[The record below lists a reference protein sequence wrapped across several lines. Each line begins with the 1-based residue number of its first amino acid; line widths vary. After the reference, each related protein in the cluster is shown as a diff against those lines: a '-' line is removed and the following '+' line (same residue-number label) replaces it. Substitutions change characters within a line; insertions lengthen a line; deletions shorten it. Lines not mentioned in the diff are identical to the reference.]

1 VETVENFNKLS
12 SIKRNEPLALIPTMG
27 NLHLGHL
34 SLIRHAK
41 ELNLSTIVSIFIN
54 PLQFGP
60 SEDFSKYPRTLKA
73 DLDLLV
79 KEDCDFVFIPDDK
92 ELLHDIKNLKAPL
105 NNFLCGKSRPG
116 HFDGVLTIV
125 NRFIE
130 IIKPEFCIFGQ
141 KDFQQQLI
149 IKEHLKKINSNTRL
163 LTHPIVRDKNGLA
176 LSSRNGFLSKPRR
189 KEAAKIYSYLKEISE
204 HIFNYDQDEEK
215 FLEYIKTLKDLYQ
228 KKYSEEGFEIDYLE
242 LVNALSLESLKIEDK
257 KILIAVAVNYAG
269 VRLIDN
275 ICLTRSIS

>member
-60 SEDFSKYPRTLKA
+60 SEDFSKYPRTLEA

-92 ELLHDIKNLKAPL
+92 ELFHDIKNLKAPL

-130 IIKPEFCIFGQ
+130 VIKPEFCIFGQ

-176 LSSRNGFLSKPRR
+176 LSSRNGFLSKPGRE
-189 KEAAKIYSYLKEISE
+189 EAAKIYSYLKEISE
-204 HIFNYDQDEEK
+204 HIFNYDQDEEN

>member
-1 VETVENFNKLS
+1 METVENFNKLS

-79 KEDCDFVFIPDDK
+79 KEDCDFVFIPNDK

-130 IIKPEFCIFGQ
+130 VIKPEFCIFGQ

>member
-1 VETVENFNKLS
+1 METVENFNKLS
-12 SIKRNEPLALIPTMG
+12 LIKRNEPLALIPTMG

-60 SEDFSKYPRTLKA
+60 SEDFSKYPRTLEA

-130 IIKPEFCIFGQ
+130 VIKPEFCIFGQ

>member
-1 VETVENFNKLS
+1 VETVENFNKLN

-60 SEDFSKYPRTLKA
+60 SEDFSKYPRTLEA
-73 DLDLLV
+73 DLDLLI

-125 NRFIE
+125 NRFVE
-130 IIKPEFCIFGQ
+130 VIKPEFCIFGQ

-189 KEAAKIYSYLKEISE
+189 EEAAKIYSYLKEISE

-228 KKYSEEGFEIDYLE
+228 KKFSEEGFEIDYLE

>member
-1 VETVENFNKLS
+1 METVENFNKLN

-60 SEDFSKYPRTLKA
+60 SEDFSKYPRTLEA
-73 DLDLLV
+73 DLDLLI

-130 IIKPEFCIFGQ
+130 VIKPEFCILGQ

-189 KEAAKIYSYLKEISE
+189 EEAAKIYSYLKEISE

-228 KKYSEEGFEIDYLE
+228 KKFSEEGFEIDYLE

>member
-1 VETVENFNKLS
+1 METVENFNKLN

-60 SEDFSKYPRTLKA
+60 SEDFSKYPRTLEA
-73 DLDLLV
+73 DLDLLI

-130 IIKPEFCIFGQ
+130 VIKPEFCIFGQ

-189 KEAAKIYSYLKEISE
+189 EEAAKIYSYLKEISE

>member
-1 VETVENFNKLS
+1 METVENFNKLS

-60 SEDFSKYPRTLKA
+60 SEDFSKYPRTLEA

-92 ELLHDIKNLKAPL
+92 ELFHDIKNLKAPL

-130 IIKPEFCIFGQ
+130 VIKPEFCIFGQ

-176 LSSRNGFLSKPRR
+176 LSSRNGFLSKPGRE
-189 KEAAKIYSYLKEISE
+189 EAAKIYSYLKEISE
-204 HIFNYDQDEEK
+204 HIFNYDQDEEN

-228 KKYSEEGFEIDYLE
+228 KKFSEEGFEIDYLE

>member
-1 VETVENFNKLS
+1 METVENFNKLS

-60 SEDFSKYPRTLKA
+60 SEDFSKYPRTLEA
-73 DLDLLV
+73 DLDLLI

-125 NRFIE
+125 NRFVE
-130 IIKPEFCIFGQ
+130 VIKPEFCILGQ

-176 LSSRNGFLSKPRR
+176 LSSRNGFLSKPGRE
-189 KEAAKIYSYLKEISE
+189 EAAKIYSYLKEISE
-204 HIFNYDQDEEK
+204 HIFNYDQDEEN

>member
-1 VETVENFNKLS
+1 METVENFNKLN

-60 SEDFSKYPRTLKA
+60 SEDFSKYPRTLEA
-73 DLDLLV
+73 DLDLLI

-130 IIKPEFCIFGQ
+130 VIKPEFCILGQ

-189 KEAAKIYSYLKEISE
+189 EEAAKIYSYLREISE

-228 KKYSEEGFEIDYLE
+228 KKFSEEGFEIDYLE

>member
-1 VETVENFNKLS
+1 METVENFNKLN

-60 SEDFSKYPRTLKA
+60 SEDFSKYPRTLEA
-73 DLDLLV
+73 DLDLLI

-125 NRFIE
+125 NRFVE
-130 IIKPEFCIFGQ
+130 VIKPEFCIFGQ

-189 KEAAKIYSYLKEISE
+189 EEAAKIYSYLKEISE

-228 KKYSEEGFEIDYLE
+228 KKFSEEGFEIDYLE

-257 KILIAVAVNYAG
+257 KILIAVAINYAG

>member
-1 VETVENFNKLS
+1 METVENFNKLS

-60 SEDFSKYPRTLKA
+60 SEDFSKYPRTLEA

-189 KEAAKIYSYLKEISE
+189 EEAAKIYSYLKEISE

>member
-1 VETVENFNKLS
+1 METVENFNKLS

-60 SEDFSKYPRTLKA
+60 SEDFSKYPRTLEA

-92 ELLHDIKNLKAPL
+92 ELFHDIKNLKAPL

-189 KEAAKIYSYLKEISE
+189 EEAAKIYSYLKEISE

-228 KKYSEEGFEIDYLE
+228 KKFSEEGFEIDYLE

>member
-1 VETVENFNKLS
+1 METVENFNKLS
-12 SIKRNEPLALIPTMG
+12 LIKRNEPLALIPTMG

-60 SEDFSKYPRTLKA
+60 SEDFSKYPRTLEA

-130 IIKPEFCIFGQ
+130 VIKPEFCIFGQ

-228 KKYSEEGFEIDYLE
+228 KKYFPLQTS
-242 LVNALSLESLKIEDK
+242 
-257 KILIAVAVNYAG
+257 
-269 VRLIDN
+269 
-275 ICLTRSIS
+275 

>member
-1 VETVENFNKLS
+1 METVENFNKLN

-41 ELNLSTIVSIFIN
+41 ALNLSTIVSIFIN

-60 SEDFSKYPRTLKA
+60 SEDFSKYPRTLEA
-73 DLDLLV
+73 DLDLLI

-125 NRFIE
+125 NRFVE
-130 IIKPEFCIFGQ
+130 VIKPEFCIFGQ

-189 KEAAKIYSYLKEISE
+189 EEAAKIYSYLKEISE

-228 KKYSEEGFEIDYLE
+228 KKFSEEGFEIDYLE

>member
-60 SEDFSKYPRTLKA
+60 SEDFSKYPRTLEA
-73 DLDLLV
+73 DLDLLI

-125 NRFIE
+125 NRFVE
-130 IIKPEFCIFGQ
+130 VIKPEFCIFGQ

-189 KEAAKIYSYLKEISE
+189 EEAAKIYSYLKEISE

-228 KKYSEEGFEIDYLE
+228 KKFSEEGFEIDYLE

-257 KILIAVAVNYAG
+257 KILIAVAINYAG

>member
-1 VETVENFNKLS
+1 METVENFNKLS

-130 IIKPEFCIFGQ
+130 VIKPEFCIFGQ

>member
-1 VETVENFNKLS
+1 METVENFNKLS

-130 IIKPEFCIFGQ
+130 VIKPEFCIFGQ

-189 KEAAKIYSYLKEISE
+189 EEAAKIYSYLKEISE

>member
-1 VETVENFNKLS
+1 METVENFNKLS

-60 SEDFSKYPRTLKA
+60 SEDFSKYPRTLEA
-73 DLDLLV
+73 DLDLLI

-189 KEAAKIYSYLKEISE
+189 EEAAKIYSYLKEISE

>member
-1 VETVENFNKLS
+1 METVENFNKLS

-60 SEDFSKYPRTLKA
+60 SEDFSKYPRTLEA

-92 ELLHDIKNLKAPL
+92 ELFHDIKNLKAPL

-130 IIKPEFCIFGQ
+130 VIKPEFCIFGQ

-176 LSSRNGFLSKPRR
+176 LSSRNGFLSKPGRE
-189 KEAAKIYSYLKEISE
+189 EAAKIYSYLKEISE

-228 KKYSEEGFEIDYLE
+228 KKFSEEGFEIDYLE

>member
-1 VETVENFNKLS
+1 METVENFNKLS

-79 KEDCDFVFIPDDK
+79 KEDCDFVFIPNDK

-130 IIKPEFCIFGQ
+130 VIKPEFCIFGQ

-189 KEAAKIYSYLKEISE
+189 EEAAKIYSYLKEISE

>member
-1 VETVENFNKLS
+1 METVENFNKLN

-60 SEDFSKYPRTLKA
+60 SEDFSKYPRTLEA
-73 DLDLLV
+73 DLDLLI

-125 NRFIE
+125 NRFVE
-130 IIKPEFCIFGQ
+130 VIKPEFCIFGQ

-176 LSSRNGFLSKPRR
+176 LSSRNGFLSKPGRE
-189 KEAAKIYSYLKEISE
+189 EAAKIYSYLKEISE

>member
-1 VETVENFNKLS
+1 METVENFNKLN

-60 SEDFSKYPRTLKA
+60 SEDFSKYPRTLEA
-73 DLDLLV
+73 DLDLLI

-125 NRFIE
+125 NRFVE
-130 IIKPEFCIFGQ
+130 VIKPEFCIFGQ

-189 KEAAKIYSYLKEISE
+189 EEAAKIYSYLKEISE

-228 KKYSEEGFEIDYLE
+228 KKFSEEGFEIDYLE

>member
-12 SIKRNEPLALIPTMG
+12 LIKRNEPLALIPTMG

-60 SEDFSKYPRTLKA
+60 SEDFSKYPRTLEA

-130 IIKPEFCIFGQ
+130 VIKPEFCIFGQ

>member
-1 VETVENFNKLS
+1 METVENFNKLN

-60 SEDFSKYPRTLKA
+60 SEDFSKYPRTLEA
-73 DLDLLV
+73 DLDLLI

-189 KEAAKIYSYLKEISE
+189 EEAAKIYSYLKEISE

-228 KKYSEEGFEIDYLE
+228 KKFSEEGFEIDYLE

>member
-1 VETVENFNKLS
+1 METVENFNKLN

-60 SEDFSKYPRTLKA
+60 SEDFSKYPRTLEA

-92 ELLHDIKNLKAPL
+92 ELFHDIKNLKAPL

-176 LSSRNGFLSKPRR
+176 LSSRNGFLSKPGRE
-189 KEAAKIYSYLKEISE
+189 EAAKIYSYLKEISE

-228 KKYSEEGFEIDYLE
+228 KKFSEEGFEIDYLE

>member
-1 VETVENFNKLS
+1 METVENFNKLN

-60 SEDFSKYPRTLKA
+60 SEDFSKYPRTLEA
-73 DLDLLV
+73 DLDLLI

-130 IIKPEFCIFGQ
+130 VIKPEFCIFGQ

-189 KEAAKIYSYLKEISE
+189 EEAAKIYSYLKEISE

-228 KKYSEEGFEIDYLE
+228 KKFSEEGFEIDYLE

>member
-1 VETVENFNKLS
+1 METVENFNKLS

-79 KEDCDFVFIPDDK
+79 KEDCDFVFIPNDK

-189 KEAAKIYSYLKEISE
+189 EEAAKIYSYLKEISE

>member
-1 VETVENFNKLS
+1 VETVENFNKLN

-60 SEDFSKYPRTLKA
+60 SEDFSKYPRTLEA
-73 DLDLLV
+73 DLDLLI
-79 KEDCDFVFIPDDK
+79 KEDCDFVYIPDDK

-189 KEAAKIYSYLKEISE
+189 EEAAKIYSYLKEISE

-228 KKYSEEGFEIDYLE
+228 KKFSEEGFEIDYLE